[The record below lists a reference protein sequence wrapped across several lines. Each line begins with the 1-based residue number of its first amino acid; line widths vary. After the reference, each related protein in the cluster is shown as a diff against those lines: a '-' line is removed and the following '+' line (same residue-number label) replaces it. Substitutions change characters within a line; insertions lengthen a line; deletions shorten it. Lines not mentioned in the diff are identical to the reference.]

1 MPVKPSDSEEE
12 YFKKQ
17 EIEKLR
23 KARTEAARQIAEQ
36 ERHQLKELHWMR
48 CPKCGMELAEVT
60 YRGVRVDSC
69 FNCSGMYL
77 DKGEM
82 EKAMAYK
89 DPGWLGRAMM
99 SMLGSEIEDDSTES

>member
-48 CPKCGMELAEVT
+48 CPKCGLELNEVD
-60 YRGVRVDSC
+60 YRGVKVDTC
-69 FNCSGMYL
+69 FHCGGMYL
-77 DKGEM
+77 DHGEIDKIL
-82 EKAMAYK
+82 ESPE
-89 DPGWLGRAMM
+89 PGMLGRMT
-99 SMLGSEIEDDSTES
+99 SYLFGGGS